1 MGNHRKNHTL
11 ERVFSLCRLFFLFIN
26 LYKRCSYALRDSLG
40 LVHTVAKRVE
50 KRKKAVEKAYA
61 YGICNFKKS
70 TQTVHTL
77 AYVRI
82 ICVVITTNEIFCV
95 FPHKCLCCEEIDAI
109 MILKGGDETM
119 ILSDSKRENEG
130 KKIES
135 DFLDKGTEKRNYRQ
149 IMYENQLE
157 YFSYDDMVDL
167 TNALNRNFKA
177 DDGYEW
183 AYIIHDRDLNDSD
196 ELVEPHIHI
205 MFYHRKGIKMAD
217 LKAVL
222 QDSKDQHYE
231 FMRSKTAGFL
241 YLTHNTKNAI
251 KAGKTVYHTSEVVAN
266 FDYEQYVLSKDK
278 ISQSDL
284 DDIILKIGLGQIT
297 ERDLFEDDTL
307 YQTYLK
313 NSVRIN
319 NALETYN
326 RKVDY
331 DIRNGNLDPKI
342 G

>member
-1 MGNHRKNHTL
+1 M
-11 ERVFSLCRLFFLFIN
+11 VS
-26 LYKRCSYALRDSLG
+26 
-40 LVHTVAKRVE
+40 
-50 KRKKAVEKAYA
+50 
-61 YGICNFKKS
+61 
-70 TQTVHTL
+70 
-77 AYVRI
+77 
-82 ICVVITTNEIFCV
+82 
-95 FPHKCLCCEEIDAI
+95 
-109 MILKGGDETM
+109 KGGETM
-119 ILSDSKRENEG
+119 ILSDSKKENER
-130 KKIES
+130 KKVES
-135 DFLDKGTEKRNYRQ
+135 DFLDKETEKRNYRQ

-157 YFSYDDMVDL
+157 YFPYDDMVDL

-177 DDGYEW
+177 DDGYDW
-183 AYIIHDRDLNDSD
+183 AYIIHDRDLNEND
-196 ELVEPHIHI
+196 ERVKPHIHI

-217 LKAVL
+217 LKTVL

-251 KAGKTVYHTSEVVAN
+251 KDGKTVYHTNEVVAN
-266 FDYEQYVLSKDK
+266 FDYEQYVMSKDK

-297 ERDLFEDDTL
+297 ERDLFEDDIL

-331 DIRNGNLDPKI
+331 DIRNGKLDPKTD
-342 G
+342 